1 MSDIRH
7 RLRKANEL
15 AQKNLK
21 AAQAGMKTWYDKRA
35 RTRVFKPGDQV
46 LVLLP
51 IHSHP
56 LQAHY
61 CGPFTIAKRVNEVD
75 YIVNTPGRRK
85 ARRLC
90 HINMLKSYEKAE
102 QSSCKSVNVITLLA
116 GDPSDLTTDGCP
128 VEDESRRDGNS
139 EIQMSYRIGKAS

>member
-51 IHSHP
+51 IHSQ
-56 LQAHY
+56 LV
-61 CGPFTIAKRVNEVD
+61 IVD
-75 YIVNTPGRRK
+75 LLLLPRELMRW
-85 ARRLC
+85 
-90 HINMLKSYEKAE
+90 
-102 QSSCKSVNVITLLA
+102 ITLSTHLDA
-116 GDPSDLTTDGCP
+116 EKQDDFAISIC
-128 VEDESRRDGNS
+128 SRVMKKQNKVVVN
-139 EIQMSYRIGKAS
+139 Q